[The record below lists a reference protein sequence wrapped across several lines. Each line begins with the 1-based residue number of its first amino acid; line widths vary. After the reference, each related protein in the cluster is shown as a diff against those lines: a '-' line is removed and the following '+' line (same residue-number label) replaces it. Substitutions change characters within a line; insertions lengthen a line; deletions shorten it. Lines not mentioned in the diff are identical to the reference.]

1 MFIYFISYTTF
12 NPRRKYSL
20 TSISNGLSW
29 LYQYSIVNVICF
41 QIMGVTTLYYKWFL
55 YEFYLPAS
63 EMKPVHFVVHREV
76 ITCLTFL
83 HPLSDPPLTYPPPN
97 VRHTVTRSG
106 VKEILQLSLR
116 GVCYF
121 YEWLYKVL
129 LRKLTFYNYVVVV
142 RHKLEALLYWDDHRL
157 RLIKFCLGTRVR
169 RLTYWTGTGWGST
182 VYMQTFVITVCHR
195 LDYRRKQTLVHT
207 QHVYI

>member
-12 NPRRKYSL
+12 NSRRKYSL
-20 TSISNGLSW
+20 TSISNGLSL

-41 QIMGVTTLYYKWFL
+41 QIIGVTPLYYKWFL
-55 YEFYLPAS
+55 YQFYLPAS
-63 EMKPVHFVVHREV
+63 EMKQVHFVVHREV

-83 HPLSDPPLTYPPPN
+83 HPLSDPPLTYSPPN

-129 LRKLTFYNYVVVV
+129 LRKLTFYMLSWLGISWRHCYIGMIIGYDWLSSALVHVWDALRIELGQGEWV
-142 RHKLEALLYWDDHRL
+142 R
-157 RLIKFCLGTRVR
+157 
-169 RLTYWTGTGWGST
+169 
-182 VYMQTFVITVCHR
+182 YMQTFVITVRHR

-207 QHVYI
+207 QHVIFF